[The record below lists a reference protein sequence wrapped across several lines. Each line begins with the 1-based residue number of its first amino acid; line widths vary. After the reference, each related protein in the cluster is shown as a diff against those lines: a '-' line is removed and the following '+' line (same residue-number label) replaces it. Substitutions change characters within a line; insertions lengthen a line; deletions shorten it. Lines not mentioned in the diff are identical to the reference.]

1 MSRNPISQ
9 DLTQFAEK
17 LQTVKCAMYQVAL
30 DLDGWR
36 PGQWDVVRPARFA
49 SKNFD
54 SRSGKTSDP
63 GLDFTLLTDFLPDV
77 TIKFILENFTRF
89 KSTPDISELVENIAA
104 MKNQPEPLYHVV
116 IELAAKFIQ
125 MRKDKAAAKVN
136 S

>member
-17 LQTVKCAMYQVAL
+17 LQTVKGAMYQVAL

-36 PGQWDVVRPARFA
+36 PGQWDVA
-49 SKNFD
+49 
-54 SRSGKTSDP
+54 SGKTSDP
-63 GLDFTLLTDFLPDV
+63 GLDFTLLTDFLPNV
-77 TIKFILENFTRF
+77 TIKFILEN

-116 IELAAKFIQ
+116 IELLLHSY
-125 MRKDKAAAKVN
+125 R
-136 S
+136 